1 MIEKPPKK
9 VVDMKVVRPT
19 GPQAPRL
26 NQKPGVDD
34 LSSEQKR
41 YALRYQD
48 RSRRM
53 IEKIGRVFIGPKAP
67 ITAAAQKMDDLTKE
81 IEHYMMVK
89 TKKSLNLEEFVLL
102 FGSLAGLQAGLSA
115 AFGKKG
121 LSSQD
126 YHDAGQLFEA
136 GMRAVAKTTE
146 AYARKMRVQPPPPPR
161 TVKR

>member
-67 ITAAAQKMDDLTKE
+67 ITAATMLVRASRKLGK
-81 IEHYMMVK
+81 VSA
-89 TKKSLNLEEFVLL
+89 KKFRAPCLSARRRILRLL
-102 FGSLAGLQAGLSA
+102 SVIGAPQLPQRIRTFFPAERRTRFRALQAWQCVISFTSIINQA
-115 AFGKKG
+115 ANSYLEPDSGNFVP
-121 LSSQD
+121 S
-126 YHDAGQLFEA
+126 
-136 GMRAVAKTTE
+136 
-146 AYARKMRVQPPPPPR
+146 
-161 TVKR
+161 